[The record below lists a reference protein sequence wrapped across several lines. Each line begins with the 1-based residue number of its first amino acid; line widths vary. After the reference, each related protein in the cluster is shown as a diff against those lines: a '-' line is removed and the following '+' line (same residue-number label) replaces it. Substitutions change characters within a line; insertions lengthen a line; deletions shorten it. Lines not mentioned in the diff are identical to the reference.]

1 VLPGD
6 LVAAFLGLSLAFT
19 LVRAVYESR
28 KFHRGKK
35 EATRVEA
42 ESAAN
47 EPLIVLSAV
56 FVVIFYL
63 EMASYV
69 ILIVIGVQ
77 HVLVGSYVQLQF
89 PFDSSLQAIGFA
101 MMVFGYITVFLS
113 LRALDYDKLVTWGPY
128 RYVRHPQYVGYFII
142 FAGFFLLLLNPVAL
156 APFLSIPGEVRMATL
171 EEEFLTKKFGG
182 SYVNYQKAT
191 GKFLPKLSRNQKA
204 SLTVE
209 G

>member
-1 VLPGD
+1 MLAED
-6 LVAAFLGLSLAFT
+6 LVAAFLGLSLAFV

-35 EATRVEA
+35 ETARVEA

-47 EPLIVLSAV
+47 EPLIFLSAV

-63 EMASYV
+63 EMASYA
-69 ILIVIGVQ
+69 ILVVTGLQ

-89 PFDSSLQAIGFA
+89 PFDSSVQAIGVA

-182 SYVNYQKAT
+182 SYVSYQKT
-191 GKFLPKLSRNQKA
+191 IGKFFPKLSHDQKA
-204 SLTVE
+204 GFNVE